1 MIGDGKFVCGGGD
14 STATRHG
21 TGTGATRGS
30 RGREVHQTK
39 LAVVDACDTFGW
51 FVCGGGGAGCRG
63 RGRGVRSEQMVECEC
78 GEGHDVIG
86 RQKTKTE
93 GAAPGNTFLM
103 TWPCGR
109 TKISAHRAG
118 NRKIEFC
125 FLFYILL
132 HGPVEYINLED
143 RSGTKGSKLAVGRS

>member
-51 FVCGGGGAGCRG
+51 FVCGGGGGRVQGKGKGCEERAN
-63 RGRGVRSEQMVECEC
+63 MVECEC
-78 GEGHDVIG
+78 GEGHDVIE
-86 RQKTKTE
+86 RQKTKNRGCST
-93 GAAPGNTFLM
+93 
-103 TWPCGR
+103 R
-109 TKISAHRAG
+109 KHISDDVALWS
-118 NRKIEFC
+118 N
-125 FLFYILL
+125 
-132 HGPVEYINLED
+132 
-143 RSGTKGSKLAVGRS
+143 

>member
-1 MIGDGKFVCGGGD
+1 MVGDGKFVCEGGN

-30 RGREVHQTK
+30 RGREVQTK
-39 LAVVDACDTFGW
+39 LAVVDACDPFGW

-63 RGRGVRSEQMVECEC
+63 RGRGVRNEQTWLNANA
-78 GEGHDVIG
+78 G
-86 RQKTKTE
+86 RAMMLLRDKKQKFE

-109 TKISAHRAG
+109 NKISAQRTG

-125 FLFYILL
+125 FL
-132 HGPVEYINLED
+132 
-143 RSGTKGSKLAVGRS
+143 